1 MAEAVLPD
9 DQYGL
14 TIRNQYMFN
23 RVMTDEDICKDFLER
38 VLGKEI
44 DSLEYK
50 NKEQSFEPKLGS
62 RGVRLDLFVKGQGKI
77 YDIEL
82 QVQRR
87 GELAKRYRYYQAA
100 IDTEMLGKGDE
111 FDELPESYIIFIC
124 DHDPF
129 EYGLPVYTIEQ
140 VCLEEPAVSI
150 AAETHWVALN
160 CRAYDRAPS
169 KPLADFMEYLSDG
182 KINEDDPLVTS
193 MAQAVEE
200 ANGDRRWVGKVFSV
214 STMGEDMERELRI
227 WRRMGLKEG
236 RKEGRKEGHKEG
248 LEEGLI
254 AGRVEGLKEADARYS
269 ALIEKLF
276 ADGRIDEVREAAA
289 DADLRQRLFEEYGL

>member
-1 MAEAVLPD
+1 MTGVQKCALP
-9 DQYGL
+9 
-14 TIRNQYMFN
+14 
-23 RVMTDEDICKDFLER
+23 
-38 VLGKEI
+38 
-44 DSLEYK
+44 
-50 NKEQSFEPKLGS
+50 
-62 RGVRLDLFVKGQGKI
+62 I
-77 YDIEL
+77 Y
-82 QVQRR
+82 
-87 GELAKRYRYYQAA
+87 
-100 IDTEMLGKGDE
+100 
-111 FDELPESYIIFIC
+111 
-124 DHDPF
+124 
-129 EYGLPVYTIEQ
+129 
-140 VCLEEPAVSI
+140 
-150 AAETHWVALN
+150 
-160 CRAYDRAPS
+160 
-169 KPLADFMEYLSDG
+169 FMEYLSDG